1 MFVAIP
7 TINGIYRVL
16 ANNCDFPLLDK
27 HQTRYKTL
35 FCSKHFLTDPYS
47 SINYVPERSP
57 DASYTLETLLY
68 VKHVLFL
75 KDGLTENQINVLK
88 EELKKKFGD
97 DVAIVRFVKRDGE
110 KLKPMKWINS
120 VYDHDP
126 LSNVHEEKYLLY
138 ETPYVEATFQM
149 GSIPTLMSF
158 HEIIR
163 DYLSVRDAP
172 MKTKYFFCFDQKFA
186 YNPIHTK
193 SQDGPEFV
201 NGVTFKAYIPGLKL
215 NKESLENMVI
225 MQNFDWENISLS
237 VGIPC
242 EDGYKIYEID
252 SKNKEWKE
260 YISNPVVSRKE
271 SFLEMTFRA

>member
-1 MFVAIP
+1 MFAIP
-7 TINGIYRVL
+7 TINSIYKVL
-16 ANNCDFPLLDK
+16 ANNCDFSLLEN
-27 HQTRYKTL
+27 HQTKYQTL
-35 FCSKHFLTDPYS
+35 FCSKEILTDPYS

-88 EELKKKFGD
+88 KELANKFGY
-97 DVAIVRFVKRDGE
+97 DVAIVHFVKRNGE
-110 KLKPMKWINS
+110 ELKPMKWINS
-120 VYDHDP
+120 VYDQDP
-126 LSNVHEEKYLLY
+126 LSNVHEEDYFLY
-138 ETPYVEATFQM
+138 KTPYVEVVFQI
-149 GSIPTLMSF
+149 GFIPTLMSF

-163 DYLSVRDAP
+163 DYLSVREAF
-172 MKTKYFFCFDQKFA
+172 MKTKYFFSSDQKFA

-215 NKESLENMVI
+215 DKESLEDIVTS
-225 MQNFDWENISLS
+225 QSFQWKNISLS
-237 VGIPC
+237 AGIPC
-242 EDGYKIYEID
+242 EDGYKMYEID

-260 YISNPVVSRKE
+260 YVSNPVVTQKE
-271 SFLEMTFRA
+271 SFLEVTFRA